1 MNKILTF
8 FIFFCFLN
16 ADSNISI
23 NQDNNISIIEKVLT
37 SKKEKSIRKNTSKDI
52 NNSFRITTSRKMK
65 SYLYDN
71 NDSNIYVDIDNILN
85 SNNNDEVLKR
95 QKNLDIDLNPTFN
108 IDSKNIDIQNKTINW
123 QNLFHDDVGIN
134 LQIDKKF

>member
-23 NQDNNISIIEKVLT
+23 NKDNNISIIEKVLT